1 MAAITAVRSVKSDPK
16 PFYERLRDG
25 GKPAK
30 VALTATIRKL
40 AILANTLI
48 KEDRQWQQIAP

>member
-1 MAAITAVRSVKSDPK
+1 MKE
-16 PFYERLRDG
+16 FYLRLRAK

-30 VALTATIRKL
+30 LALTAVIRKL

-48 KEDRQWQQIAP
+48 KEDRQWQPIAP